1 MAHGGLPWRTGH
13 HVAPRARALGALCL
27 ALSFAGCVQDAA
39 SDDGAEAADLGADTE
54 PPDAAVGGAGGEPAG
69 GEGGEGGEGGA
80 GGEPMGG
87 DFIFIPDAAVPDAEP
102 VSGGGPG
109 EACETDED
117 CAEGRCQTGPAW
129 PGGYCA
135 VDDCA
140 ASGCPDGAVC
150 LRQGDDFICAQSC
163 GPEACRDGYACVEEG
178 GLPVCLPGDPTAGRI
193 DGLPCEADRQCA
205 GGTCIEDWPGGFCT
219 TVGCET
225 RVDCARGPDVDN
237 PVDNRCFVSNDP
249 QFCVRICGAPSN
261 CRAGY
266 ICQPFGQGIGV
277 CFPNPNEP
285 VLAPEDIADQPV
297 GIECVPPSNGNT
309 FELPFTIAEDTTA
322 YMVVPFSEDGQTVD
336 PRGIALP
343 SGEVINFRGNNAF
356 QRATAQ
362 LFGVV
367 SPTVVPA
374 TRDFSAQLEA
384 GDHTFLINSN
394 SERMC
399 YYTLEETS
407 PGTRIDFNV
416 YLVGI
421 GRTAANAPNDP
432 DMQAVFEQFESV
444 YTPAGVEIGEIRYI
458 DVTGEDAQ
466 RFQVIRS
473 QGDVGEVL
481 KLTERP
487 GDTLD
492 DTLSLNLVFIRSFA
506 LPGGGG
512 VLGIS
517 QGLPGP
523 AGLHGTQTSGVVFT
537 GEFIGS
543 RFQERGG
550 QVVDGN
556 VFTGNVLAHEVG
568 HYLGLFHTTEQNQQ
582 TTDPLGDTPDCRN
595 ANFPNG
601 CPDQN
606 NLMFPLAGADN
617 SIVTDDQASV
627 IQANPLTK
635 E

>member
-1 MAHGGLPWRTGH
+1 MIDR
-13 HVAPRARALGALCL
+13 RALALL
-27 ALSFAGCVQDAA
+27 LLTWSAWGCVEDASSTDDPEPQADA
-39 SDDGAEAADLGADTE
+39 SVGEGEGDASPGGAGGTGGEVTGGMGGE
-54 PPDAAVGGAGGEPAG
+54 VGGAGGLGGMPA
-69 GEGGEGGEGGA
+69 
-80 GGEPMGG
+80 
-87 DFIFIPDAAVPDAEP
+87 PDAEVPDAEP
-102 VSGGGPG
+102 LVEASGPG
-109 EACETDED
+109 EPCVDDDD
-117 CAEGRCQTGPAW
+117 CAEGTCLTGPEW
-129 PGGYCA
+129 PEGYCA
-135 VDDCA
+135 VEGCLET
-140 ASGCPDGAVC
+140 GCPDGAVC
-150 LRQGDDFICAQSC
+150 IEEAEGSFCAQSC
-163 GPEACRDGYACVEEG
+163 GPEDCRFGYACADADG
-178 GLPVCLPGDPTAGRI
+178 RPVCLPGDENDGRI
-193 DGLPCEADRQCA
+193 DGLPCNDDRQCA
-205 GGTCIEDWPGGFCT
+205 GGACIEDWPGGFCT
-219 TVGCET
+219 TVGCQN
-225 RVDCARGPDVDN
+225 RMDCARGPDES
-237 PVDNRCFVSNDP
+237 VDNRCFVSNDP
-249 QFCVRICGAPSN
+249 QFCVRICGAPSD
-261 CRAGY
+261 CRQGY

-285 VLAPEDIADQPV
+285 LLSPEEIEDQPV
-297 GIECVPPSNGNT
+297 DITCVEPDDGVR
-309 FELPFTIAEDTTA
+309 FDLPFTVEDDTSA
-322 YMVVPFSEDGQTVD
+322 YMVVPFSEDGTQVD

-343 SGEVINFRGNNAF
+343 SGEVINFRGGNAF

-362 LFGVV
+362 LFGTV

-374 TRDFSAQLEA
+374 TRAYADQLES
-384 GDHTFLINSN
+384 GEHTFIINSN
-394 SERMC
+394 SARMC
-399 YYTLEETS
+399 YYTLQESS

-421 GRTAANAPNDP
+421 GRTADNAPNDP
-432 DMQAVFEQFESV
+432 DMQAVFAQFESV
-444 YTPAGVEIGEIRYI
+444 YAPAGIEIGEIRYI
-458 DVTGEDAQ
+458 DVVGEDAQ

-481 KLTERP
+481 KLTELP

-492 DTLSLNLVFIRSFA
+492 DALSLNLVFIRSFA

-523 AGLHGTQTSGVVFT
+523 AGLHGAQTSGVVFT

-568 HYLGLFHTTEQNQQ
+568 HYIGLFHTTEQNQQ
-582 TTDPLGDTPDCRN
+582 TTDPLADTPDCRN
-595 ANFPNG
+595 AGFPND
-601 CPDQN
+601 CPDRN

-617 SIVTDDQASV
+617 SIVTEDQASV